1 MLNKSLAFFL
11 TVFLAVIGSNAN
23 AQRSDSIAAVV
34 NGDVITYTDL
44 SDRLDLVIKSAGM
57 PNTAEFKKR
66 LLPQVLTGLITE
78 QIQIQEANRLNVQIA
93 DEEID
98 RGFADLA
105 GQNNIPLEQFK
116 KILAAQ
122 NVSMDT
128 LNKQIKSQI
137 AWGKVIQQ
145 EVRPRVT
152 LTEADIAAEIER
164 LREREGQEEY
174 FVAEIFLPVEEDA
187 DKGEAQRAISDL
199 SRQLSQDAA
208 QFPAAA
214 RQFSQS
220 ATAANGGVIG
230 WITPDQLS
238 PRIAAAVQTMNT
250 GSVSEPIM
258 EDEGYTIIF
267 LRDKREINLGNAG
280 SEQSFRIKTA
290 VFELPNDEQGRKA
303 VRDDVDVFKRD
314 VKGCLDIMK
323 QVSRR
328 NNADLRE
335 YNDIGSAIPA
345 NIVKAVETVNI
356 GDIGTE
362 IVTDNSI
369 VVPMLCGREGDAGNI
384 ALEREIENRIGTQR
398 LDVLQK
404 RYLRDLVTN
413 AYIERRV

>member
-105 GQNNIPLEQFK
+105 GQNNIPPEQFK

-290 VFELPNDEQGRKA
+290 VFELPNDEQARKA